1 MRNLMK
7 KIIKYI
13 LLLLVIGWVGFKSV
27 YIKKLSEVKKT
38 NDQKFDAVAFS
49 RKLWDEK
56 LPARLDSAVGFVTL
70 IEALKIN
77 PADAFERYSN
87 AMGIGNYRYSL
98 VKLTGTAAEIKEDE
112 IIMQTNHG
120 DSLIKIILATE
131 YVYGNAIRDASG
143 LMDIKDFTN
152 TTDLNSISEQLN
164 ATVRTVVLPP
174 FKKSV
179 KQGDKIEATGAIEI
193 NKEHLRLTEL
203 ELIPVR
209 LKILP

>member
-1 MRNLMK
+1 MK
-7 KIIKYI
+7 KIIKYT

-27 YIKKLSEVKKT
+27 YIKKLSEAKKT
-38 NDQKFDAVAFS
+38 TDEKFDAVAFS
-49 RKLWDEK
+49 KRLWNEK
-56 LPARLDSAVGFVTL
+56 LSTRLDSAVGFATL
-70 IEALKIN
+70 LETLKTN
-77 PADAFERYSN
+77 PIDAFERYSN
-87 AMGIGNYRYSL
+87 MMGIGNYRYSL
-98 VKLTGTAAEIKEDE
+98 VKLTGTAAEINEDE

-120 DSLIKIILATE
+120 DSLITVNLATE

-143 LMDIKDFTN
+143 LLDLKDFSN

-164 ATVRTVVLPP
+164 ATVRNVVLPP

-179 KQGDKIEATGAIEI
+179 KQGDRIEATGAIEI
-193 NKEHLRLTEL
+193 NKEHIRITEL

>member
-1 MRNLMK
+1 MK
-7 KIIKYI
+7 KIIRYI

-27 YIKKLSEVKKT
+27 YIKKLSEVEKT
-38 NDQKFDAVAFS
+38 NDEKFDALTFS
-49 RKLWDEK
+49 KKLWDEK
-56 LPARLDSAVGFVTL
+56 LPARLDSAVGFATL
-70 IEALKIN
+70 IQALKTN
-77 PADAFERYSN
+77 PTDAFGRYSN

-112 IIMQTNHG
+112 IIMQTKNG
-120 DSLIKIILATE
+120 DSLINVTLATE

-143 LMDIKDFTN
+143 LLDIKDFAN

-164 ATVRTVVLPP
+164 AIVRKAVLPP
-174 FKKSV
+174 FKQSV
-179 KQGDKIEATGAIEI
+179 KQGDRIEATGAIEI
-193 NKEHLRLTEL
+193 NKEHVRVTEL